1 MGILARLRS
10 IVARTGRGA
19 GVTENTSR
27 LAEASDVLDDLR
39 GDRLSPQ
46 PPDHGTSA
54 VDNVAAAAKDYGLS
68 RFSGESDALAGAAK
82 SYRPAKSRKQRKRE
96 G

>member
-1 MGILARLRS
+1 MGLLARIRS
-10 IVARTGRGA
+10 MFSPKGPQPDVSK
-19 GVTENTSR
+19 NTSR
-27 LAEASDVLDDLR
+27 LAQASDALDDLR
-39 GDRLSPQ
+39 GDRLSAQ
-46 PPDHGTSA
+46 PPDRGTSA

-82 SYRPAKSRKQRKRE
+82 SYRPAKSRKQRKLE